1 MDFRITHRFPG
12 SAQAWWG
19 ACKHPDFEAVIAHAS
34 DVTMTLVSDETV
46 EGVRRQRVRVVPRKE
61 LPALVQK
68 AVGAS
73 RFSYVQ
79 ETEERVG
86 ETSLRWKV
94 LPEVLAD
101 KIRCAGTLRL
111 TDVPGGCER
120 TVEGSME
127 VRVTLVGGTIEKAV
141 FDELRQG
148 DDRSAVALLPVLARL
163 TAGGTP

>member
-12 SAQAWWG
+12 SAQAWWSV
-19 ACKHPDFEAVIAHAS
+19 CKHPDFEAVIAQAS
-34 DVTMTLVSDETV
+34 DVTMTLLSDETRD
-46 EGVRRQRVRVVPRKE
+46 GVRRQRVRVVPRKE

-68 AVGAS
+68 AIGAP

-79 ETEERVG
+79 ETEERAG
-86 ETSLRWKV
+86 ESSLRWTV
-94 LPEVLAD
+94 LPELLAD

-111 TDVPGGCER
+111 VDVPGGCER
-120 TVEGSME
+120 TVEGTVE

-141 FDELRQG
+141 IDELRQG
-148 DDRSAVALLPVLARL
+148 YDRSAVALLPVLARL

>member
-19 ACKHPDFEAVIAHAS
+19 ACKHPDFEAVIAQAS
-34 DVTMTLVSDETV
+34 DVTMTLLSDETTN
-46 EGVRRQRVRVVPRKE
+46 GVRRQRVRVVPRKE

-68 AVGAS
+68 AIGAP

-79 ETEERVG
+79 ETEEGTG
-86 ETSLRWKV
+86 ETSLRWRV
-94 LPEVLAD
+94 VPELLAD

-111 TDVPGGCER
+111 ADVAGGCER
-120 TVEGSME
+120 TVEGSVE

-141 FDELRQG
+141 IDELRQG
-148 DDRSAVALLPVLARL
+148 YDRSAVALLPVLARL
-163 TAGGTP
+163 SGGGTV